1 MNNTVDPATSLD
13 NGTTTGETL
22 AAEPTSAGGLQPGWL
37 VIVIPFVIII
47 GLAII
52 GVAVF
57 LMLRKRRKRL
67 LRGSRHS
74 YPGAHERG
82 RGRTGSTIDLPT
94 SAAPMGEGLNE
105 LGEAPP
111 PYPSPE
117 DDDVPRDNVSG
128 AIPEMQSAAGESSGS
143 SSSTSDPSSSSPPE
157 QTGEPSTTTPEMR
170 QSTGSQPPA
179 YDAVMNQ
186 RVVSLLAPPT
196 AVAGVTVAAGHA

>member
-1 MNNTVDPATSLD
+1 MNTTVDPTTGLD
-13 NGTTTGETL
+13 NGTTAGES
-22 AAEPTSAGGLQPGWL
+22 AAAQPTSAGGLQPGWL
-37 VIVIPFVIII
+37 VIAIPFFIII

-52 GVAVF
+52 GVAAF
-57 LMLRKRRKRL
+57 LALRKRRKRL

-82 RGRTGSTIDLPT
+82 RGRTASTIDLPT

-111 PYPSPE
+111 PYPPP
-117 DDDVPRDNVSG
+117 DDDGSPRDNGSG
-128 AIPEMQSAAGESSGS
+128 ATPEMQGTAGGSSGS
-143 SSSTSDPSSSSPPE
+143 SSSPPGPSTSSPSE
-157 QTGEPSTTTPEMR
+157 QAREPSTTTPEMR

-179 YDAVMNQ
+179 YDAVMSQ